1 VFHENDLVL
10 RCDIRQED
18 KGKHG
23 KFDNL
28 WFGPFKIAAIL
39 ENNTFLL
46 KHLDD
51 DQLIGG
57 PVNGHYVKM
66 FFTY

>member
-1 VFHENDLVL
+1 ML
-10 RCDIRQED
+10 RWDARRED
-18 KGKHG
+18 HGKHG

-28 WFGPFKIAAIL
+28 WFGTFKIVEFL

-51 DQLIGG
+51 DQLIGD
-57 PVNGHYVKM
+57 PVNGHLLKRL
-66 FFTY
+66 FI